1 MLQKAHAMNTAST
14 FYSRGLLCQR
24 VAAALNC
31 EVMTEACKL
40 QLQMLG
46 LHC

>member
-14 FYSRGLLCQR
+14 IYSHGSLFQR
-24 VAAALNC
+24 VAAALHR
-31 EVMTEACKL
+31 EVMTDACRL